1 VRSAGSMLFKDG
13 VSQPSSCGSKEVLVD
28 VKAAGINPVDYK
40 LPGWPIGNTIVGFDF
55 AGVIKQVGSK
65 VSNVEEG
72 DEVYGFA
79 KGSLCQV
86 LVANALEIAKKSTK
100 LSFTEAAALPV
111 AYITSLQSLRDY
123 GNSVFF
129 NLKGESSTRSNQV
142 N

>member
-1 VRSAGSMLFKDG
+1 MN
-13 VSQPSSCGSKEVLVD
+13 
-28 VKAAGINPVDYK
+28 IN
-40 LPGWPIGNTIVGFDF
+40 
-55 AGVIKQVGSK
+55 Q
-65 VSNVEEG
+65 
-72 DEVYGFA
+72 
-79 KGSLCQV
+79 GSLCQV
-86 LVANALEIAKKSTK
+86 LVANASEIAKKSTK